1 MLLLTRLHR
10 GVPWT
15 RRAICEGFGPCRW
28 GRLSGL
34 TLLITQWGM
43 GWGGKWERER
53 GREGKS
59 LKQWLLRGQTEKEK
73 MLIHHYCHGLSQ
85 MITICLHPIFRQWDT
100 IAIWPDGI
108 AAHHCNMLPFPLMSL
123 FNIHYFGCFNVITIS
138 SVQHIQKLSAKATYS
153 YRMRI
158 TLKLHHKWL
167 YLQLS
172 WISDPERHKEQ
183 DLLQTNRFS
192 GADRLGPLKSRWPVR
207 VGPSNGKEEVKVVTE
222 KDEDKWYWE
231 MMYRSGIID
240 I

>member
-15 RRAICEGFGPCRW
+15 CRAICGGFGPCRW

-43 GWGGKWERER
+43 EWGGKARKRER
-53 GREGKS
+53 GREKALSNDFWEGKP
-59 LKQWLLRGQTEKEK
+59 KRKK

-123 FNIHYFGCFNVITIS
+123 FNFIILDVS
-138 SVQHIQKLSAKATYS
+138 MSLLSALFNT
-153 YRMRI
+153 
-158 TLKLHHKWL
+158 
-167 YLQLS
+167 
-172 WISDPERHKEQ
+172 
-183 DLLQTNRFS
+183 F
-192 GADRLGPLKSRWPVR
+192 
-207 VGPSNGKEEVKVVTE
+207 
-222 KDEDKWYWE
+222 
-231 MMYRSGIID
+231 RS
-240 I
+240 